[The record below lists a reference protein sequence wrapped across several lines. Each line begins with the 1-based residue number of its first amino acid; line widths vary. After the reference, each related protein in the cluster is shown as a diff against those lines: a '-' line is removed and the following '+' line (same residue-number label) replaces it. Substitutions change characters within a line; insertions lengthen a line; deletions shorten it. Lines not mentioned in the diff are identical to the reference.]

1 MLIEKDRRNAEWGM
15 GAKIINGNS
24 RPASS
29 NGTTTQAAKVLIR
42 KLMAQTATVA
52 APVTEGVAE
61 GETPGVL
68 FCAEVDGVRC
78 MLMKAPPRTTPE
90 VWLSPR
96 EKEIARMV
104 AKGYPNKA
112 IADVLDI
119 SVWTVSTHLRHIFA
133 KLGVNSRAAMVAR
146 TSSLGML
153 A

>member
-52 APVTEGVAE
+52 APATKGVAE

-68 FCAEVDGVRC
+68 FCA
-78 MLMKAPPRTTPE
+78 
-90 VWLSPR
+90 
-96 EKEIARMV
+96 
-104 AKGYPNKA
+104 
-112 IADVLDI
+112 
-119 SVWTVSTHLRHIFA
+119 
-133 KLGVNSRAAMVAR
+133 
-146 TSSLGML
+146 
-153 A
+153 